1 MKPIKIIQL
10 GILATAI
17 ALIFPPIHYKKMVNG
32 KFVDYISAG
41 HSMIFSI
48 PAKHYIDWTT
58 LVLELG
64 IILCVTFFFYYQC
77 KGKGL
82 KKDIKS
88 NASISNTNQFMIPAT
103 PTVSNDWV
111 IGGVHVN
118 DAFYKPAIEKCIGK
132 IISSI
137 ELPEIQYV
145 KETKKPQRYNGQ
157 LGHVVLINNKVVVI
171 NSRNPGVTTP
181 RGIIIGV
188 STIHDVINK
197 YGMNIIRVRRKEQ
210 KHLFVYSQ
218 DSADL
223 GFFVNDS
230 GTVVG
235 IEANIPLD

>member
-17 ALIFPPIHYKKMVNG
+17 ALIFPPIHYKKIVNG

-111 IGGVHVN
+111 VEGIHTKDDFFKVDTRKYMGEVKSSTN
-118 DAFYKPAIEKCIGK
+118 TINKSCSESSKK
-132 IISSI
+132 I
-137 ELPEIQYV
+137 V
-145 KETKKPQRYNGQ
+145 RYYGEY
-157 LGHVVLINNKVVVI
+157 GYTVVI
-171 NSRNPGVTTP
+171 DRKIVTIHTWKPGVSTP
-181 RGIIIGV
+181 REIVIGS

-197 YGMNIIRVRRKEQ
+197 YGLNFTRILHKER

-223 GFFVNDS
+223 IFFVDDR
-230 GTVVG
+230 GILIG
-235 IEANIPLD
+235 IETTIPFD